1 MKSQTFDADH
11 GALFFA
17 LVVDLDFGQILQA
30 VGSAALP
37 LACKFFQLAITGN
50 RAMLVG

>member
-1 MKSQTFDADH
+1 MKSLTFYADH

-30 VGSAALP
+30 AWFGSVALGVFACTSAAMS
-37 LACKFFQLAITGN
+37 
-50 RAMLVG
+50 RAAFNY